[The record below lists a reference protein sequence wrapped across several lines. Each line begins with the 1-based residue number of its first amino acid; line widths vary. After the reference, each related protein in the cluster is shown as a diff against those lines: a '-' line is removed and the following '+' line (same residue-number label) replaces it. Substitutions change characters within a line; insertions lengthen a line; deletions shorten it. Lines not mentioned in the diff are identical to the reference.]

1 MSQSPAKRWDA
12 PVLKPNHTVIDLS
25 KTGSRTVWTFDSD
38 EDVLFI
44 ASDEVRTLDRL
55 QTTGG
60 NNIVLIG
67 GKFEPKSHSSAAG
80 TLNFTKVNGSV
91 HVEGVH
97 IDHRYAGGKDAINFY
112 SAAGKRADFT
122 LQNSLIEN
130 VKGSYYGVHGD
141 VFQPQGPVGDLKF
154 YNVTGTTTYQGL
166 FLQPRDPIGSVTLE
180 NVEMRK
186 LPGGDAKSWLYYFS
200 QPGDQKYPIS
210 FKNVLVTEQPGQRA
224 EYNSV
229 YPSAWLDGA
238 VRKGDT
244 ITFPNHPYSG
254 SIKVGTAGFVSAGEV
269 GLNFDRSGY
278 DNGELSSSNA
288 FRGTAADD
296 VFKGDY
302 DRDLVDYSWVKS
314 GVVVDL
320 SLGRASGGGGDDRL
334 SGIDNVL
341 GSPYADRLT
350 SDDDPGVLVG
360 NAGNDTLSGKGG
372 ADHLSGGSGN
382 DTLDGGTGADRMI
395 GGSGDDTFVVDNAG
409 DRIEEHAGEGRDTV
423 LSSISWTLPSS
434 VENLTVTAS
443 AGVTGRGNKEANTIR
458 GGDGSDKLHGL
469 DGNDSLFGGDGN
481 DHLYGG
487 SGSDILDG
495 GIGKD
500 ILKGAEGN
508 DVLTGGAGMDRL
520 YGGSGADRFVFKAAR
535 DSAPG
540 WGQRDSILDFERGVD
555 RIDLTG
561 IDAKTAAAGN
571 QAFTFIG
578 EASLGR
584 TAGTLA
590 WSKVKNFKLV
600 QGDVNGDGR
609 ADFEIQVF
617 GIAAVEKSMF
627 LL

>member
-25 KTGSRTVWTFDSD
+25 KTGSRTVWTFDKD

-55 QTTGG
+55 QTVGG

-67 GKFEPKSHSSAAG
+67 GKFEPKSHGSAAG

-91 HVEGVH
+91 YVEGVH
-97 IDHRYAGGKDAINFY
+97 IDHRHVGGKDAINFY
-112 SAAGKRADFT
+112 GAAGKRADFI

-130 VKGSYYGVHGD
+130 VKGSYHGIHGD

-186 LPGGDAKSWLYYFS
+186 LPGGDAKSWLYYFA
-200 QPGDQKYPIS
+200 QPGDQKYPVS

-244 ITFPNHPYSG
+244 INFPNHPYTG

-278 DNGELSSSNA
+278 GNGELSSSGA
-288 FRGTAADD
+288 FRGSTADD

-320 SLGRASGGGGDDRL
+320 SLGKASGGGGNDRL
-334 SGIDNVL
+334 SGIDNVI
-341 GSPYADRLT
+341 GSPYADRLIG
-350 SDDDPGVLVG
+350 DDDPSVLVG
-360 NAGNDTLSGKGG
+360 NAGNDTLIGNGG

-382 DTLDGGTGADRMI
+382 DLLDGGTGADKMI
-395 GGSGDDTFVVDNAG
+395 GGAGDDIFVVDNPR
-409 DRIEEHAGEGRDTV
+409 DVTEEHAGEGRDTV
-423 LSSISWTLPSS
+423 QSSISWTLSS
-434 VENLTVTAS
+434 AIENLTITSS
-443 AGVTGRGNKEANTIR
+443 AGLTGRGNREANVIR
-458 GGDGSDKLHGL
+458 GGDGPDKLHGL
-469 DGNDSLFGGDGN
+469 DGNDSLLGGDGN

-487 SGSDILDG
+487 AGADILQG
-495 GIGKD
+495 GAGRD
-500 ILKGAEGN
+500 VLKGGDGN
-508 DVLTGGAGMDRL
+508 DILTGGAGMDRL
-520 YGGSGADRFVFKAAR
+520 YGGSGADVFVFETTR
-535 DSAPG
+535 DSPPG
-540 WGQRDSILDFERGVD
+540 WGQRDSILDFQRGSD

-561 IDAKTAAAGN
+561 IDANSAAGGN

-578 EASLGR
+578 EARFGKV
-584 TAGTLA
+584 AGQLA
-590 WSKVKNFKLV
+590 WSKVKDFKLV
-600 QGDVNGDGR
+600 QGDVDGDGR
-609 ADFEIQVF
+609 PDFEIQVY